1 MPKRTKPRKPNASRT
16 AASLANT
23 ASPSAVRRRRFAKF
37 ASIMVVIALV
47 ATVLIGAIISTPAK
61 ANELKVAGNQAPISS
76 AASGTSAASAE
87 PDTDG
92 DGIPNNAD
100 ADIDGDGIV
109 NGVDPDIDGDGT
121 PNAKDADPAGTNGP
135 APSKSQNPTVKLP
148 EILPEQFN
156 SPGGRILVAGALL
169 AIGVGV
175 IAARRRRK

>member
-23 ASPSAVRRRRFAKF
+23 ASPGAARRRRFAKF
-37 ASIMVVIALV
+37 ASILVVIALV

-61 ANELKVAGNQAPISS
+61 ATELNVAGNQAPITSV
-76 AASGTSAASAE
+76 SAASAE

-135 APSKSQNPTVKLP
+135 APSKTQNPTVKLP